1 MPTLKYYF
9 KDPIWNNNQV
19 LVAVLGICSALA
31 ITIKV
36 EPTII
41 MSLAVIFVTACSS
54 FTVSLIRN
62 ITPQNVRMIAQLIVV
77 SLFVIIVDQILKA
90 FNYEIAKTLTVF
102 VGLIITNCLVMGRCE
117 SMARTVSPLKAFLDG
132 AGAGLGYGIV
142 IMLIATIREFFGFGS
157 ILNYRILPEAIYAT
171 AEHSSRYVN
180 FGLMAFAPAAFFIL
194 GFLICLTNYLREK
207 P

>member
-1 MPTLKYYF
+1 MPSLRHYF

-31 ITIKV
+31 ITIKL

-62 ITPQNVRMIAQLIVV
+62 FTPKSVRMIVQLVIV
-77 SLFVIIVDQILKA
+77 SLFVIIVDQFLKA
-90 FNYEIAKTLTVF
+90 YNYEIAKTLTVF

-117 SMARTVSPLKAFLDG
+117 SLARTVPPLEAFLDG
-132 AGAGLGYGIV
+132 AGAGLGYSIV
-142 IMLIATIREFFGFGS
+142 IIAVAAIREFFGFGTL
-157 ILNYRILPEAIYAT
+157 LNQQVIPKIIYAT
-171 AEHSSRYVN
+171 AEHSDRYVN

-194 GFLICLTNYLREK
+194 GFFICFANYMRR
-207 P
+207 